1 METVSVYTFENI
13 IEESRLRAALEEEG
27 IEVMVRSFEDS
38 AYDGIYTL
46 QKGKGEIRVLSK
58 DAEKSKRII
67 AECRSQINMK
77 KPEEE
82 K

>member
-27 IEVMVRSFEDS
+27 IEVMLRSFEDS

-46 QKGKGEIRVLSK
+46 QKGKGEIRVFSK
-58 DAEKSKRII
+58 DVEKSKKII
-67 AECRSQINMK
+67 AECRQSNGN
-77 KPEEE
+77 EDAD
-82 K
+82 

>member
-1 METVSVYTFENI
+1 METVLVYTFENI
-13 IEESRLRAALEEEG
+13 IEGSMLRAALEEEG

-46 QKGKGEIRVLSK
+46 QKGKGEIRVLNK
-58 DAEKSKRII
+58 DAERAKEII
-67 AECRSQINMK
+67 AECSQINIK
-77 KPEEE
+77 KPEE